1 MSNRYD
7 RVPVAC
13 DNCECRDAQNCLR
26 YEAWEA
32 KAKERVKTFNG
43 TKEKG
48 CGKFISRTQLIA

>member
-48 CGKFISRTQLIA
+48 CGKFISRTQ